1 MAYSPDGVA
10 TEMNLNGL
18 NVMLSASL
26 PKPLEGTR
34 RAQELFD
41 LMVVLIGGVLSS
53 SGVLVF
59 GGHPTV
65 TPLIHRVALSAGLS
79 ARPRING
86 PSETPQIK
94 LFQLNHFREHAPEE
108 VNDQRIFGKV
118 RWLGDVGAPVEQ
130 GLIKMRNEMVKV
142 SHAAIFV
149 GGKTEGFSGSIP
161 GIRDEYQRFT
171 RLRPGGQA
179 YLLGL
184 LGGESLRIIKGLESE
199 RRREPNSLSEV
210 ELKAIRY
217 SDNIDLISSI
227 ILKDLQRLAVSLPP
241 PSAAGY

>member
-1 MAYSPDGVA
+1 
-10 TEMNLNGL
+10 MNLNGL
-18 NVMLSASL
+18 HVMLSASL

-34 RAQELFD
+34 RAQDLYD

-79 ARPRING
+79 ERPR
-86 PSETPQIK
+86 IK
-94 LFQLNHFREHAPEE
+94 LFQLLELRESAPEE
-108 VNDQRIFGKV
+108 VHDQRVFGQVK
-118 RWLGDVGAPVEQ
+118 WFGDGGASEEE
-130 GLIKMRNEMVKV
+130 GLTKMRNEMVKV

-149 GGKTEGFSGSIP
+149 GGKTEGFRGSIP

-171 RLRPGGQA
+171 KRRRDGHA

-184 LGGESLRIIKGLESE
+184 LGGESLRVVKDLEGKRE
-199 RRREPNSLSEV
+199 HEPNSLSER
-210 ELKAIRY
+210 ELKAIHY
-217 SDNIDLISSI
+217 SDSIDLISSI
-227 ILKDLQRLAVSLPP
+227 ILTDLERLAARVP
-241 PSAAGY
+241 PSNVI